1 MRVKIYLQPKGITLV
16 GKAWQIKY
24 MLRNYMRQ
32 HELVQDWINA
42 ASPKK

>member
-1 MRVKIYLQPKGITLV
+1 MKIYLQPKGITLV

-42 ASPKK
+42 TAPKK